1 MPGKRTGGPR
11 GKPRVRAKKPRA
23 RKLANPVAR
32 KPAKRAPK
40 RRVASGWETVNR
52 QAKQEKKE
60 QVRVRSFSKTYNFKN
75 SKGVFRKPPK
85 TPSIRRKSTSKRIL
99 AELARDRVPVPDI
112 TAVRRE
118 QVSRRDKKTFKY
130 RYSWFFHGLAAQ
142 GEAEEMLSLLI
153 RKTDQHP
160 SLQTQAI
167 AYIGVDGQS
176 EPVVLPSKQ
185 GYPQQTLEWLRN
197 FFNNKYTQAHVEEEH
212 NAYLKAK
219 EKGNIIRDK
228 KAEKRRAN
236 REQITFEVRAW
247 SNTKVW
253 P

>member
-1 MPGKRTGGPR
+1 MPGKRTGGTR
-11 GKPRVRAKKPRA
+11 GKPRARSKKPRA
-23 RKLANPVAR
+23 RKTAKPAAR

-60 QVRVRSFSKTYNFKN
+60 QTRVRSFSKTYNFKN
-75 SKGVFRKPPK
+75 AKGVFRKPPK
-85 TPSIRRKSTSKRIL
+85 TPSTKRKSTSKRIL

-118 QVSRRDKKTFKY
+118 KVSRRDKKTFNY

-142 GEAEEMLSLLI
+142 GEAEEILSLLI

-160 SLQTQAI
+160 TLQTQAV
-167 AYIGVDGQS
+167 AYMGVDGQK
-176 EPVVLPSKQ
+176 EPIVLPSKQ
-185 GYPQQTLEWLRN
+185 GYPQQTLQWLRN
-197 FFNNKYTQAHVEEEH
+197 FFNNKYTQAHVQEEH
-212 NAYLKAK
+212 EEF
-219 EKGNIIRDK
+219 EKGKRSRDK